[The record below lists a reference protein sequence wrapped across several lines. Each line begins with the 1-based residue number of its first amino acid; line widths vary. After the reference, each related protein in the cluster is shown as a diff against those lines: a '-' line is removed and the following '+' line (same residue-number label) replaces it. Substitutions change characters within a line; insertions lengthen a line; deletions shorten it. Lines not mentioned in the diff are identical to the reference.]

1 MAKSQHPAA
10 KAGRLVR
17 AVGLGIARELE
28 KRADAPIPTRPA
40 PPPPPP
46 PLPTTGFYGRTVFAL
61 FVTSAVAILFVVIR
75 AEKVFPHDAREWLRI
90 VLTVVLSLGA
100 LVQLTNW
107 RHANERLVQRLL
119 TRAWGPR
126 GPMNRRERTFARIC
140 REGLTIVGI
149 VWLAAAVF
157 EFLIAIGVSDA
168 NVVG

>member
-17 AVGLGIARELE
+17 AVGLGISRELE
-28 KRADAPIPTRPA
+28 KRADAPPQARPA

-46 PLPTTGFYGRTVFAL
+46 PLPTVDFYGRTVFAL
-61 FVTSAVAILFVVIR
+61 FVASAFAILCVVIR
-75 AEKVFPHDAREWLRI
+75 MEKVLPHDVREWWRI

-107 RHANERLVQRLL
+107 RQANQRLVQRLL

-126 GPMNRRERTFARIC
+126 GPTNRREKTFARVC
-140 REGLTIVGI
+140 REGLTLVGI